1 MDPPYYILFSTQPAN
16 SSSLGHPTIQYQ
28 YADDSPLALLPQ
40 HPDEHVL
47 LLEFDQTSS
56 VPTVTSTSRTLAVT
70 GIKVEEAPGAAVAED
85 KHNDRMYIIEATT
98 APVEDKLHYN
108 FRANVLRLTPFLPSS
123 NKGKNLAI
131 RQALN
136 YPEGLGKSSGLA
148 TVSTV
153 KGLSP

>member
-98 APVEDKLHYN
+98 APVEDKLQLSSERPSPHTVLAQFKQRKVN
-108 FRANVLRLTPFLPSS
+108 LFR
-123 NKGKNLAI
+123 
-131 RQALN
+131 
-136 YPEGLGKSSGLA
+136 
-148 TVSTV
+148 
-153 KGLSP
+153 